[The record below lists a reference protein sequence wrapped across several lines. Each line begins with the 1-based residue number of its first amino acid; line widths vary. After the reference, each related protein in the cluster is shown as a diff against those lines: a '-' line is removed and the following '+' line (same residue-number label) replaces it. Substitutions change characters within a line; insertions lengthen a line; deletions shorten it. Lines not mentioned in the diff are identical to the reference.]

1 MRLIKIELENFRLFY
16 GRHELKF
23 STSSD
28 LPITIII
35 GENGGGKTT
44 FLNAVYWAF
53 TGEFS
58 PRFEGAKKLINW
70 KAESEGVTECSVQI
84 EFEHKGSRL
93 IVRRTATRSS
103 RVELGLDVIDVH
115 GMLSRL
121 AAGDDAQRHLSSILP
136 KHLASWFIFD
146 GEAVGD
152 INLDGSPTLKDSLY
166 QTFGF
171 TEISR
176 LIGELKSLAN
186 EYARAIAGE
195 ANDDQLRDI
204 NDDIERVER
213 RLERYDEEV
222 KELAEQL
229 ENAKKNEARYTAQ
242 LSGMDQTQN
251 LERNRAKELEQLELL
266 ILKLKG
272 EQQRRAKT
280 LRELAIPVALSARV
294 GGVIDRLKSVSEAQD
309 IPAPH
314 NEVLVTRILDAKECI
329 CGRPVLEGT
338 PEHETV
344 RGLLDTAATQAMSV
358 RIQAMNQFGF
368 TARAEA
374 AGYSDRMQE
383 HLKQINHFENQ
394 VQDKKE
400 SLAAIAKLLDG
411 IDHSVVAQLRDKRR
425 SEMEAI
431 QRISTSLGRIEGDK
445 RESTTNLQRFYV
457 ERDQLI
463 SKRSRNSS
471 LKKHRD
477 KILKLL
483 SFAQRRF
490 KEQEL
495 EVLDALSGELS
506 GAVNRFLTKNFT
518 VEIVPENYQIVVRN
532 TDGQITT
539 LSTGER
545 HTITFVFIAAIV
557 GMAAQRNSLKSV
569 RWISEPIVAP
579 LVLDAPFSVQDELY
593 RSRAARQIAEQ
604 VEQSVLMFD
613 ADKWRGGL
621 LSELSPKVGK
631 LYVLVSRTRGPQ
643 GEKGVKTLRLSDG
656 RSIKLNEYDA
666 ERDDS
671 FFVEVDSNA

>member
-1 MRLIKIELENFRLFY
+1 MRLLKIKLENFRLFY
-16 GRHELKF
+16 GCHKIEF
-23 STSSD
+23 STSND
-28 LPITIII
+28 LPITIVI

-44 FLNAVYWAF
+44 FLNAIYWAF

-58 PRFEGAKKLINW
+58 PRFEGSTKLINW
-70 KAESEGVTECSVQI
+70 KAENEGVTECSVEI
-84 EFEHKGSRL
+84 EFEHKGARL
-93 IVRRTATRSS
+93 VIKRTATRSS
-103 RVELGLDVIDVH
+103 RVEVGLDAIDSH

-152 INLDGSPTLKDSLY
+152 IDLDGSLKLKESLY

-176 LIGELKSLAN
+176 LIGDLKSLAN
-186 EYARAIAGE
+186 EYAKAIAGE

-204 NDDIERVER
+204 NDDIEREER
-213 RLERYDEEV
+213 RLERYEEEI
-222 KELAEQL
+222 KDLSGQL
-229 ENAKKNEARYTAQ
+229 ESAKKNEARYTAQ
-242 LSGMDQTQN
+242 LSGMDQTQD
-251 LERNRAKELEQLELL
+251 LERNRAKELEQLEILQ
-266 ILKLKG
+266 LKLKN
-272 EQQRRAKT
+272 ERLRRGKT
-280 LRELAIPVALSARV
+280 LRELAIPVTLSSRV
-294 GGVIDRLKSVSEAQD
+294 CSIIDRLKTVSEAQD

-314 NEVLVTRILDAKECI
+314 NEILVTKILDSKECI
-329 CGRPVLEGT
+329 CGRPVIDGT

-358 RIQAMNQFGF
+358 RIQAINHYSVK
-368 TARAEA
+368 ARAEA
-374 AGYSDRMQE
+374 AGYSERMQE
-383 HLKQINHFENQ
+383 HLRQINHFENQ

-400 SLAAIAKLLDG
+400 SLSEIAKLLDG
-411 IDHSVVAQLRDKRR
+411 IDHTVVAQLRDKRR
-425 SEMEAI
+425 SELEAI
-431 QRISTSLGRIEGDK
+431 QRISTSLGRIEGEK
-445 RESTTNLQRFYV
+445 RESIVNLQRFSA

-471 LKKHRD
+471 LKKYRD
-477 KILKLL
+477 KVMKLL
-483 SFAQRRF
+483 HFSQRRF
-490 KEQEL
+490 REQEL
-495 EVLDALSGELS
+495 EVLQALSGELS
-506 GAVNRFLTKNFT
+506 GAVDRFLTKNFT
-518 VEIVPENYQIVVRN
+518 IDIIPDTYQIVVRN
-532 TDGQITT
+532 ADGQVTT

-557 GMAAQRNSLKSV
+557 GMAAQRNSFKRV
-569 RWISEPIVAP
+569 RWLSEPIVAP

-621 LSELSPKVGK
+621 MRELAPKVGK
-631 LYVLVSRTRGPQ
+631 FYVLVSRTRGPQ
-643 GEKGVKTLRLSDG
+643 GDKGIKTLCLDDG
-656 RSIKLNEYDA
+656 RSFKLNEYDA

-671 FFVEVDSNA
+671 FFMEIG